1 MSEDQEIFGL
11 LRTETVFQLS
21 LSLSLSLSVM
31 IFFILGYLLHQA
43 AINGEVLAVISD
55 SVEGPTMS
63 CTHALSLATELL
75 NM

>member
-11 LRTETVFQLS
+11 LKQKLFSNS